1 MATLATLAIDLT
13 ANSAQMVGELNKANK
28 NLDGFA
34 QSAETAGRVIKTAF
48 VAATT
53 GMFANMVKESVD
65 AADRMGKLSQRLG
78 ASTEA
83 LSELQHVADLSGVSF
98 NTMTM
103 GLQRM
108 TRRVSEAANGTGEAK
123 KALEELGMS
132 AQSLNQ
138 LAPEKQ
144 FEVIADALA
153 GVSNEGDRVRLA
165 MKFFDS
171 EGVALVQTMGDGAEG
186 IRKMREEARRLGLT
200 LSQEGAD
207 AAAAFNDEVTRA
219 QATLNGLAKEIAI
232 NSVTAFNTLT
242 EAFGAVGDQAADS
255 APDLSGIQD
264 IIKGAGAAAF
274 VAFNTVQALS
284 EGIVS
289 LGFAVAEVLSGNFSN
304 ALSELEVGFE
314 RMKGQLDEALEGV
327 DRLYNVSGQF
337 PGGDGEGGEAPSPFA
352 AIAPNIV
359 QDTPAGEGGE
369 DVDPLKR
376 ILGSNPDE
384 VLERLESQ
392 LMTEEE
398 SIVNAYTRRQQI
410 LNDHLAQNEDFE
422 AKHRKLTLKNLAKFQ
437 KDYENAQKKG
447 NKGEEQTAEQHF
459 RSILAGTIG
468 HNEAIQKIQ
477 AAFAIKDALVNAYRG
492 ISLSLASYPMPQAAV
507 FAAAHAGVAFAN
519 ISNLRSVISGSGGGG
534 GGGSSISATVPAL
547 DTTDTT
553 TETFGAEAEEA
564 PVQKVVT
571 IAVEGVDD
579 DALLTKNQLRQVVDQ
594 INEEASANVRINV

>member
-28 NLDGFA
+28 NIDGFA
-34 QSAETAGRVIKTAF
+34 KSAEVAGRVIKTAF

-200 LSQEGAD
+200 LSQED
-207 AAAAFNDEVTRA
+207 TKAAADFNDELTRM
-219 QATLNGLAKEIAI
+219 TG
-232 NSVTAFNTLT
+232 
-242 EAFGAVGDQAADS
+242 
-255 APDLSGIQD
+255 
-264 IIKGAGAAAF
+264 
-274 VAFNTVQALS
+274 
-284 EGIVS
+284 
-289 LGFAVAEVLSGNFSN
+289 
-304 ALSELEVGFE
+304 
-314 RMKGQLDEALEGV
+314 RLEGLQRV
-327 DRLYNVSGQF
+327 LGISIVKPLNDLADAIKSVNESS
-337 PGGDGEGGEAPSPFA
+337 PGVLAEDLDSFSDAVKGIGFA
-352 AIAPNIV
+352 AIASAKAMKGLVVMMWNLNQARLEVYEGLLSFDGDKLGSALDLAKESFSGFKDELNEIKDIYSALY
-359 QDTPAGEGGE
+359 DTEQPAGEAGAATGTGRGGVAILPGTQLEGE
-369 DVDPLKR
+369 DTVDPIER
-376 ILGSNPDE
+376 I
-384 VLERLESQ
+384 
-392 LMTEEE
+392 EE
-398 SIVNAYTRRQQI
+398 SIMLQEEVLQNAYLRQREMLIENLLFEQGEKEKFRKLDEKLTQKY
-410 LNDHLAQNEDFE
+410 LNDVLKKTWFHNQQVLKWE
-422 AKHRKLTLKNLAKFQ
+422 KLTGKQ
-437 KDYENAQKKG
+437 KYQVAESTWKKLTAGVASG
-447 NKGEEQTAEQHF
+447 NE
-459 RSILAGTIG
+459 TIS
-468 HNEAIQKIQ
+468 KINK
-477 AAFAIKDALVNAYRG
+477 AFAIKDAIVNTYRG
-492 ISLSLASYPMPQAAV
+492 VSQSLAAYPMPIAAV
-507 FAAAHAGVAFAN
+507 FAGMHLAAGLAN
-519 ISNLRSVISGSGGGG
+519 VQQLRSGGGGG
-534 GGGSSISATVPAL
+534 GGGSSINASVPAL

-553 TETFGAEAEEA
+553 TDTFGADTEEA

-571 IAVEGVDD
+571 ISVEGVDD

-594 INEEASANVRINV
+594 INEEASANVRINI